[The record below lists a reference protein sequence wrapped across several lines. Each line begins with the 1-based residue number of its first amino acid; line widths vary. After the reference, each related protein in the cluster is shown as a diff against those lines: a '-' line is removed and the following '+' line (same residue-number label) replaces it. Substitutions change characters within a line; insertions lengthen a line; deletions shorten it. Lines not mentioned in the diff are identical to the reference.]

1 LDQTDTNLDASTL
14 NINLNAS
21 QENAGSSPR
30 GSATPKLDKDVF
42 GDHGHKHGHNHGDR
56 NHGHG
61 ASKHDHSAPGHVRDK
76 DEHKRE
82 LDELRTNMGQ
92 PQLKD
97 QIRE

>member
-14 NINLNAS
+14 NVNLNAS

-30 GSATPKLDKDVF
+30 GSATPKLDKDIF
-42 GDHGHKHGHNHGDR
+42 
-56 NHGHG
+56 
-61 ASKHDHSAPGHVRDK
+61 SKDQ
-76 DEHKRE
+76 HKRE
-82 LDELRTNMGQ
+82 LDELRTSMGQ